1 MALKT
6 AKRLPNVQIIE
17 FTFDSLRFVDAV
29 PSQAP
34 ANGFVWVLLDRDEFE
49 ATLPQLQTAAQRIGG
64 STLLDLH
71 CQDLASA
78 VHPSHYDY
86 TSVYDLIIFRRL
98 ATQIETRAEV
108 EHDAAIET
116 YHGQGGTSR
125 IKPRGGLPAFNRISS
140 KAVGFA
146 VFDRLLISVHPRGC
160 YAAKSFIQR
169 FLSDVKFSVDVV
181 TLDAASARSRI
192 PTSPADLVLRMV
204 NAMVDSYLDLRKE
217 LTSQLEHWQGELL
230 KPNSRF
236 SNWGALMTARSQL
249 HVLEDLC
256 DEQHDAMQE
265 WLDSLR
271 EQPLSAYTS
280 GGSSGVGNSA
290 GQGGDADA
298 APTQTDPQL
307 AHTQAQAQRDQLVAR
322 ARDVI
327 EHIERVVHHARRLE
341 QSAETVVQIHFSAQS
356 NRTNDIMRTLT
367 ALTAVFL
374 PLNLITGFFGMN
386 FEFLPLIHHPG
397 AFWWTFGFMI
407 LLVVVVV
414 SIFWRKQYL
423 ARTRR

>member
-1 MALKT
+1 
-6 AKRLPNVQIIE
+6 VQIIE
-17 FTFDSLRFVDAV
+17 FTADSLRFVDTV
-29 PSQAP
+29 PAQAP
-34 ANGFVWVLLDRDEFE
+34 ANGFVWVLLDREEFE
-49 ATLPQLQTAAQRIGG
+49 ASLGQLQTAAQGIGG
-64 STLLDLH
+64 SALLDLH
-71 CQDLASA
+71 CQDLNSA

-98 ATQIETRAEV
+98 ATQLETRAEAG
-108 EHDAAIET
+108 HDAAIET
-116 YHGQGGTSR
+116 YHGGGGDDKGRAR
-125 IKPRGGLPAFNRISS
+125 IKPRGGMPAFNRISS

-160 YAAKSFIQR
+160 YAAKSFIER
-169 FLSDVKFSVDVV
+169 FLADVKFSVDVV

-230 KPNSRF
+230 KPQTRF
-236 SNWGALMTARSQL
+236 TNWGALMTARSQL

-271 EQPLSAYTS
+271 EQPLSAFAIPSHNASSAVSSADSSTS
-280 GGSSGVGNSA
+280 SS
-290 GQGGDADA
+290 
-298 APTQTDPQL
+298 PQL
-307 AHTQAQAQRDQLVAR
+307 AHAQAQAQRDQLIAR

-386 FEFLPLIHHPG
+386 FEFLPLIHQPG
-397 AFWWTFGFMI
+397 AFWWTFGFMV
-407 LLVVVVV
+407 LLVLVVVSV
-414 SIFWRKQYL
+414 FWRKQYL